1 MEPRIIDYIESPQ
14 DLHALTND
22 ELELVA
28 HEVREQ
34 IVSSAS
40 LHGGHVAS
48 SLGAVE
54 LIIACH
60 AELNCPHDKIVFDVG
75 HQAYA
80 HKILTGRLDRFDT
93 LRTSGGLSGFTSPE
107 ESPYDAHWSGHAS
120 DALSV
125 ALGLA
130 RARDLEGGD
139 QHIVAVVGDASISG
153 GMSFEALNQIGQDR
167 ERMVI
172 VLNDNGMAISH
183 NVGALARHL
192 SELRASND
200 YRTRRDALLGTL
212 KKAGPIGRI
221 GVALAES
228 TRNTLKSLLLP
239 GVTTIFEQ
247 LGITCLAPVNG
258 HNIAA
263 IRRALRRALAS
274 SGPVLVH
281 VVTTKGHGYGPAEE
295 HPKRFHGVGP
305 FDTTT
310 GEVPE
315 KAFLYSDAMVE
326 ALMRETANG
335 ADTFAI
341 TAAMADGTGLI
352 PFRET
357 YPSRYADVGICE
369 EHAVGLAAGLAA
381 GGKRPVFAIYSTFLQ
396 RALDQVI
403 IDVALPKLNVI
414 LCVDRAGI
422 VGADGATHNG
432 SFDLVYLRMI
442 PNMHIICPSSANELA
457 SALHTAL
464 ALGGPFAIRYPREA
478 CEPLAED
485 LELEIME
492 LGKSQTVR
500 TGDDL
505 AILAFGNMVTPA
517 LKAAEALSEQGIEAR
532 VVNMRWAKPIDL
544 DAVRS
549 AAETKLVVTLEDGCL
564 LGGVGEAV
572 ATEVAR
578 LGTKTPVL
586 TLGIPDQFV
595 PHGSIS
601 EIHHELGLD
610 AAGIVASINEQL
622 ERPAAS

>member
-1 MEPRIIDYIESPQ
+1 
-14 DLHALTND
+14 
-22 ELELVA
+22 
-28 HEVREQ
+28 
-34 IVSSAS
+34 
-40 LHGGHVAS
+40 
-48 SLGAVE
+48 
-54 LIIACH
+54 
-60 AELNCPHDKIVFDVG
+60 
-75 HQAYA
+75 
-80 HKILTGRLDRFDT
+80 
-93 LRTSGGLSGFTSPE
+93 
-107 ESPYDAHWSGHAS
+107 
-120 DALSV
+120 
-125 ALGLA
+125 
-130 RARDLEGGD
+130 
-139 QHIVAVVGDASISG
+139 
-153 GMSFEALNQIGQDR
+153 
-167 ERMVI
+167 
-172 VLNDNGMAISH
+172 
-183 NVGALARHL
+183 
-192 SELRASND
+192 
-200 YRTRRDALLGTL
+200 
-212 KKAGPIGRI
+212 
-221 GVALAES
+221 
-228 TRNTLKSLLLP
+228 
-239 GVTTIFEQ
+239 
-247 LGITCLAPVNG
+247 
-258 HNIAA
+258 
-263 IRRALRRALAS
+263 
-274 SGPVLVH
+274 
-281 VVTTKGHGYGPAEE
+281 
-295 HPKRFHGVGP
+295 
-305 FDTTT
+305 
-310 GEVPE
+310 
-315 KAFLYSDAMVE
+315 
-326 ALMRETANG
+326 
-335 ADTFAI
+335 
-341 TAAMADGTGLI
+341 MADGTGLI